1 MCVTHGQM
9 FFRNAA
15 EVVEGCQGSRP
26 SSKQS
31 ILYLLQ
37 GFCCRLL
44 VFRIFN
50 LSNQTLKK
58 ACQQSGSFGVLSLQ
72 IWSEVGQDPPLFCA
86 SLKALSKV
94 RVTTSITKLL
104 PHVWSQ
110 SATYTQRIRPW
121 SSVAYTSHAGRDK
134 DSHALGALPEVHRG
148 RWYFPLSTP
157 SHIITSTSLLLL
169 LRERASQYTDR
180 SAHCPLRCRRYR
192 SAELIWLASVL
203 ASLISFFSLWQIW
216 HSEWV
221 DAGRN
226 FNTFRQPDC
235 RAGVT
240 WLQTVSIRFLE
251 AIGAQFSVST
261 KNEQFETNIQIF
273 GPYEPSGLARMSA
286 QMLQV
291 GSGTTG
297 KPGRAGTN
305 QCTCPVANT
314 VALSPLDLFGLMK
327 VGLLPELFAVGHP
340 LVRHTQTQTPN
351 DANVH
356 NKNCWPVFVFW
367 ICICSQN

>member
-44 VFRIFN
+44 VFNNCTCLLDRIFN

-121 SSVAYTSHAGRDK
+121 SSVAYTSHAVLWELCRKSIEAGGISPCPCRRT
-134 DSHALGALPEVHRG
+134 SLPAHLCCFCFGNVPPSTLTGLPIVRSDVEDTD
-148 RWYFPLSTP
+148 PLSSYGLP
-157 SHIITSTSLLLL
+157 
-169 LRERASQYTDR
+169 AS
-180 SAHCPLRCRRYR
+180 
-192 SAELIWLASVL
+192 
-203 ASLISFFSLWQIW
+203 
-216 HSEWV
+216 
-221 DAGRN
+221 
-226 FNTFRQPDC
+226 
-235 RAGVT
+235 
-240 WLQTVSIRFLE
+240 
-251 AIGAQFSVST
+251 
-261 KNEQFETNIQIF
+261 
-273 GPYEPSGLARMSA
+273 
-286 QMLQV
+286 
-291 GSGTTG
+291 
-297 KPGRAGTN
+297 
-305 QCTCPVANT
+305 
-314 VALSPLDLFGLMK
+314 
-327 VGLLPELFAVGHP
+327 
-340 LVRHTQTQTPN
+340 
-351 DANVH
+351 
-356 NKNCWPVFVFW
+356 
-367 ICICSQN
+367 